1 MQKKKTTGLVWFKNN
16 LRVRDNKALHEA
28 VVQHEKVVGI
38 YHLPKHWIEQT
49 PWGFKKME
57 RFRAQFLIETLTQ
70 LQKDLATRP
79 TRQEIYGW
87 IIAGIS
93 IATLIT
99 VLM

>member
-1 MQKKKTTGLVWFKNN
+1 MSDNGYTQKEMTQKIMVDIDKIF
-16 LRVRDNKALHEA
+16 
-28 VVQHEKVVGI
+28 EK
-38 YHLPKHWIEQT
+38 LE
-49 PWGFKKME
+49 
-57 RFRAQFLIETLTQ
+57 Q

>member
-1 MQKKKTTGLVWFKNN
+1 MT
-16 LRVRDNKALHEA
+16 
-28 VVQHEKVVGI
+28 EKI
-38 YHLPKHWIEQT
+38 MLDIDKIFE
-49 PWGFKKME
+49 KLE
-57 RFRAQFLIETLTQ
+57 Q

>member
-1 MQKKKTTGLVWFKNN
+1 MFRFVIANTEASIVMPENNGYTQKEMI
-16 LRVRDNKALHEA
+16 NKVMVDIDKLF
-28 VVQHEKVVGI
+28 EKLDQI
-38 YHLPKHWIEQT
+38 
-49 PWGFKKME
+49 
-57 RFRAQFLIETLTQ
+57 
-70 LQKDLATRP
+70 QKDLATRP

>member
-1 MQKKKTTGLVWFKNN
+1 LCKYAIANMGVVIVSNNNGYTQKDMLEMVMK
-16 LRVRDNKALHEA
+16 DI
-28 VVQHEKVVGI
+28 EKLFEKLDQI
-38 YHLPKHWIEQT
+38 
-49 PWGFKKME
+49 
-57 RFRAQFLIETLTQ
+57 
-70 LQKDLATRP
+70 QKDLATRP

>member
-1 MQKKKTTGLVWFKNN
+1 VVVNFIVTIMAEHNFTQKEMIKSLMA
-16 LRVRDNKALHEA
+16 DI
-28 VVQHEKVVGI
+28 EKI
-38 YHLPKHWIEQT
+38 FEKLDQI
-49 PWGFKKME
+49 
-57 RFRAQFLIETLTQ
+57 
-70 LQKDLATRP
+70 QKDLATRP

>member
-1 MQKKKTTGLVWFKNN
+1 MQIMT
-16 LRVRDNKALHEA
+16 DNGFTQKEMTNKIMIDIDKIF
-28 VVQHEKVVGI
+28 EK
-38 YHLPKHWIEQT
+38 LE
-49 PWGFKKME
+49 
-57 RFRAQFLIETLTQ
+57 Q

-99 VLM
+99 ILM

>member
-1 MQKKKTTGLVWFKNN
+1 MEVKIVMTDNNFTTKEMIN
-16 LRVRDNKALHEA
+16 RVMKDI
-28 VVQHEKVVGI
+28 EKLFEKLDQI
-38 YHLPKHWIEQT
+38 QN
-49 PWGFKKME
+49 
-57 RFRAQFLIETLTQ
+57 
-70 LQKDLATRP
+70 DLATRP

>member
-1 MQKKKTTGLVWFKNN
+1 MEVKIAMQENNFTTKEMIN
-16 LRVRDNKALHEA
+16 RVMKDI
-28 VVQHEKVVGI
+28 EKLLEKLDQI
-38 YHLPKHWIEQT
+38 
-49 PWGFKKME
+49 
-57 RFRAQFLIETLTQ
+57 
-70 LQKDLATRP
+70 QKDLATRP

>member
-1 MQKKKTTGLVWFKNN
+1 MANENFTQK
-16 LRVRDNKALHEA
+16 EMI
-28 VVQHEKVVGI
+28 KVVMAD
-38 YHLPKHWIEQT
+38 IEKIFEKLDQ
-49 PWGFKKME
+49 
-57 RFRAQFLIETLTQ
+57 I
-70 LQKDLATRP
+70 QKDLATRP

>member
-1 MQKKKTTGLVWFKNN
+1 MMALLCRFVIASMEVSIVMADNGYTQKEMIN
-16 LRVRDNKALHEA
+16 
-28 VVQHEKVVGI
+28 KVVSPI
-38 YHLPKHWIEQT
+38 ASLDQI
-49 PWGFKKME
+49 
-57 RFRAQFLIETLTQ
+57 
-70 LQKDLATRP
+70 QKDLATRP

>member
-1 MQKKKTTGLVWFKNN
+1 MFKFVIANMEVNTAMTEDKFTQKEMI
-16 LRVRDNKALHEA
+16 NK
-28 VVQHEKVVGI
+28 VMKDIEKLFDKLDQI
-38 YHLPKHWIEQT
+38 
-49 PWGFKKME
+49 
-57 RFRAQFLIETLTQ
+57 
-70 LQKDLATRP
+70 QKDLATRP

>member
-1 MQKKKTTGLVWFKNN
+1 MADNGYTQKEMTAKIMQ
-16 LRVRDNKALHEA
+16 DI
-28 VVQHEKVVGI
+28 EK
-38 YHLPKHWIEQT
+38 LFEKLD
-49 PWGFKKME
+49 
-57 RFRAQFLIETLTQ
+57 A

-99 VLM
+99 ILM

>member
-1 MQKKKTTGLVWFKNN
+1 MADSNGYTQKEMTEKIMQ
-16 LRVRDNKALHEA
+16 DI
-28 VVQHEKVVGI
+28 EK
-38 YHLPKHWIEQT
+38 LFEK
-49 PWGFKKME
+49 
-57 RFRAQFLIETLTQ
+57 LDD

-99 VLM
+99 ILM

>member
-1 MQKKKTTGLVWFKNN
+1 MEVNIAMTENNFTQKEMI
-16 LRVRDNKALHEA
+16 NK
-28 VVQHEKVVGI
+28 VMKDVEKLFDKLDQI
-38 YHLPKHWIEQT
+38 
-49 PWGFKKME
+49 
-57 RFRAQFLIETLTQ
+57 
-70 LQKDLATRP
+70 QKDIATRP

>member
-1 MQKKKTTGLVWFKNN
+1 MACCCEPKQDNNGTYVTICNCKTEAQVLKMADSNGYTQKEMTAKIMQ
-16 LRVRDNKALHEA
+16 DI
-28 VVQHEKVVGI
+28 EK
-38 YHLPKHWIEQT
+38 LFEK
-49 PWGFKKME
+49 
-57 RFRAQFLIETLTQ
+57 LDD

-99 VLM
+99 ILMQSI

>member
-1 MQKKKTTGLVWFKNN
+1 MEVKIAMTENN
-16 LRVRDNKALHEA
+16 F
-28 VVQHEKVVGI
+28 
-38 YHLPKHWIEQT
+38 T
-49 PWGFKKME
+49 
-57 RFRAQFLIETLTQ
+57 
-70 LQKDLATRP
+70 QKDMINKVMIDIDKLFDKLDQIQKDIATRP